1 VSETKLLKESRPSLS
16 SLVGISPYAGVK
28 TKLLNVFD
36 KFESANVFDKFESAS
51 DVFLFS

>member
-36 KFESANVFDKFESAS
+36 KFKSAKFLS
-51 DVFLFS
+51 